1 MSGCLTDYLA
11 FMLGFWVAIYGE
23 RWVKMA
29 RAILRRWFLWYN
41 TGSKRQGAPLT
52 LALRWLIGP
61 FADE

>member
-29 RAILRRWFLWYN
+29 RAILRRWF
-41 TGSKRQGAPLT
+41 
-52 LALRWLIGP
+52 
-61 FADE
+61 